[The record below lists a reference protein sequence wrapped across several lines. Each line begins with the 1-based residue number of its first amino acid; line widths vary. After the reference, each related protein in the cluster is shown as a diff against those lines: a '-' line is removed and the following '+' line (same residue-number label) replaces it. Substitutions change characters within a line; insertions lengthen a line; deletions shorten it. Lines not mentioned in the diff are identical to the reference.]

1 MWLRL
6 CVWMLSSLCLN
17 LSFQPR
23 FCSPVSE
30 CIAGFFW
37 HCLTP
42 WTLNRQW
49 QEPQKYKPRQSSR
62 PLFLQY
68 YMHYWNIYWTVL
80 RGIYKTWMWGKET
93 LPSAPRHLSNANL
106 PVALNSIWFVLVA
119 WNPTEKSLE
128 YKMCDFTL
136 GSCWNWI
143 QLDNTNT
150 LRATSEY
157 AFNWSEVCNRYPHS
171 VQKWMQVLLEE
182 RAAVL
187 HWELQGQNPWSA
199 DKHESK
205 YKTSHINL
213 LSKCLSSRRR

>member
-1 MWLRL
+1 
-6 CVWMLSSLCLN
+6 MLSSLCLN

-30 CIAGFFW
+30 CLTGFFW

-80 RGIYKTWMWGKET
+80 WGIYKTWMWEKKHSHLLRDTWATQTCRWPWTASDFYLSLGTRQKNHSSIKCVTSHWEAVET
-93 LPSAPRHLSNANL
+93 EFSWTILTHWGQHLSTR
-106 PVALNSIWFVLVA
+106 SIEA
-119 WNPTEKSLE
+119 
-128 YKMCDFTL
+128 
-136 GSCWNWI
+136 
-143 QLDNTNT
+143 
-150 LRATSEY
+150 RY
-157 AFNWSEVCNRYPHS
+157 AHS

-187 HWELQGQNPWSA
+187 HWELQGQNPWSG

>member
-1 MWLRL
+1 MTRATKIQTKTKQQT
-6 CVWMLSSLCLN
+6 
-17 LSFQPR
+17 FIP
-23 FCSPVSE
+23 PVLH
-30 CIAGFFW
+30 AF
-37 HCLTP
+37 L
-42 WTLNRQW
+42 
-49 QEPQKYKPRQSSR
+49 KY
-62 PLFLQY
+62 
-68 YMHYWNIYWTVL
+68 L

-213 LSKCLSSRRR
+213 LSKCLSSRRC